1 MNAEARAAPIAK
13 RPARE
18 ILSLRKMGAAFPS
31 RISFMRNLIR
41 KIHQQKWQLE
51 RRAFKLDANGFGHA
65 IYTAHAGAR
74 PYSLLV
80 FTHALA
86 PEKRTDR
93 VIAEAWDATFNLF
106 DGIPTEA
113 DIRRLSQNTPLQEAG
128 RFTSK
133 ELALGRAN
141 KSLRMFNVILD
152 CLQKGQQPDIDQVAE
167 VGYLMRTSAVYG
179 SGKFGCADRMAIEAR
194 PELRPAFHMEMLAVY
209 LFRSFTLDLI
219 DHIAKSRA
227 PETAAPLDNDIKR
240 FLGVGNSTGL
250 GMAPFLLK
258 HSTLMHRWVDLREEA
273 LRRSRSRRINATA
286 ARAEL
291 SPLLSKALTHLNEW
305 NVADE
310 TQTEAILDLRR
321 DMQSFMQWLAARDQG
336 GQGSDQFWND
346 VYEYAERHLGMEAL
360 SFIESLI
367 IECNGALVDE
377 LGDRMFEEQG
387 QAFDPTMSVGEVK
400 RLIRKNYD
408 WVNEIDFGQ
417 DHNGA
422 MFWYYSEEKMEPRLG
437 ERQTVPG
444 AELEMPLAIA
454 RDIKRLAATLAPVDD
469 AITVADF
476 LLDHAE
482 YRHLIRRIQT
492 IDACPYGEV
501 YDNLISETA
510 RPIDLLR
517 FKLAFFGACKFD
529 PKSSLWTRINMYQ
542 GAPLFDEILDRD
554 PDGWALPVKPE
565 RRAL

>member
-1 MNAEARAAPIAK
+1 MSAGASARPVIAK

-18 ILSLRKMGAAFPS
+18 ILSLSKMGAAFPS
-31 RISFMRNLIR
+31 RISFMRNLVR
-41 KIHQQKWQLE
+41 KIHNQKWKLE
-51 RRAFKLDANGFGHA
+51 RRAFNLNRHGFGHA
-65 IYTAHAGAR
+65 IYTAHARACR
-74 PYSLLV
+74 YSLIV
-80 FTHALA
+80 FSHALA

-113 DIRRLSQNTPLQEAG
+113 DIRRLSRNTPLQEAG
-128 RFTSK
+128 RFSSK
-133 ELALGRAN
+133 ELVLGRAN
-141 KSLRMFNVILD
+141 KSLRMFSVTLD
-152 CLQKGQQPDIDQVAE
+152 CLRKGRQPDIDQIAE

-179 SGKFGCADRMAIEAR
+179 SGKFGLADRMAIEAR
-194 PELRPAFHMEMLAVY
+194 PELQPSFHMEMLAVY
-209 LFRSFTLDLI
+209 LFRGFTLDLI
-219 DHIAKSRA
+219 DHIAKASA
-227 PETAAPLDNDIKR
+227 PETAAPLDKDIKR

-258 HSTLMHRWVDLREEA
+258 HSKLMHRWVDLREEA
-273 LRRSRSRRINATA
+273 LRRSRSRRINAVA

-291 SPLLSKALTHLNEW
+291 SPLLSKAVTHLNEW
-305 NVADE
+305 NVADQ
-310 TQTEAILDLRR
+310 TQTEAILGLRR
-321 DMQSFMQWLAARDQG
+321 DMQSFMQWLLAT

-346 VYEYAERHLGMEAL
+346 VYEYAAGHLGLEAL

-367 IECNGALVDE
+367 IECNGELVDE
-377 LGDRMFEEQG
+377 LGDRMFEEKG
-387 QAFDPTMSVGEVK
+387 QAFDPAMTVGEVK

-408 WVNEIDFGQ
+408 WVNEIDFGK

-422 MFWYYSEEKMEPRLG
+422 MFWYYSAEKMEPRLG
-437 ERQTVPG
+437 ERRAVPG
-444 AELEMPLAIA
+444 EELEMPLAIA

-476 LLDHAE
+476 LLNHSE

-492 IDACPYGEV
+492 IDACPYGEI
-501 YDNLISETA
+501 YDNLISNTA

-517 FKLAFFGACKFD
+517 FKLSFFGACKFD

-565 RRAL
+565 KRPT

>member
-31 RISFMRNLIR
+31 RISFMRNLVR
-41 KIHQQKWQLE
+41 KIHNQKWKLE
-51 RRAFKLDANGFGHA
+51 RRAFNLDADGFGHA
-65 IYTAHAGAR
+65 IYTAHAKAR
-74 PYSLLV
+74 PYSLIV

-152 CLQKGQQPDIDQVAE
+152 CLRKGRQPDIDQVAE

-194 PELRPAFHMEMLAVY
+194 PELQPAFHMEMLTVY
-209 LFRSFTLDLI
+209 LFRGFTLDLI
-219 DHIAKSRA
+219 DHIAKSSA

-258 HSTLMHRWVDLREEA
+258 HSKLMHRWVDLREEA
-273 LRRSRSRRINATA
+273 LRRSRSRRISAAA
-286 ARAEL
+286 ARAAL
-291 SPLLSKALTHLNEW
+291 SPLLSKAVTHLNQW

-310 TQTEAILDLRR
+310 TQTEAILGLRR
-321 DMQSFMQWLAARDQG
+321 DMRSFAAWLAAANG
-336 GQGSDQFWND
+336 GSDQFWND
-346 VYEYAERHLGMEAL
+346 VYEYAAGHLGMEAL
-360 SFIESLI
+360 CFIESLI

-377 LGDRMFEEQG
+377 LGDRMFEEKG
-387 QAFDPTMSVGEVK
+387 QEFDPAMTVGEVK

-408 WVNEIDFGQ
+408 WVNEIDFSKDQ
-417 DHNGA
+417 NGA
-422 MFWYYSEEKMEPRLG
+422 MFWYYSAEKMEPRLG
-437 ERQTVPG
+437 QRQAVPG

-469 AITVADF
+469 AITTADF
-476 LLDHAE
+476 LLGHSE

-501 YDNLISETA
+501 YDNLIGDTA

-517 FKLAFFGACKFD
+517 FKLSFFGACKFD
-529 PKSSLWTRINMYQ
+529 PKSGLWTRINMYQ
-542 GAPLFDEILDRD
+542 GAPLFEEILDRD
-554 PDGWALPVKPE
+554 PDSWAWPVKPE
-565 RRAL
+565 RRPI